1 MSGSSYVRAKLQVT
15 IQYMADEER
24 PDKAGRI
31 RMWGA
36 GPDLVEVWNNKDGK
50 WGPKRSLALPAGFD
64 GTGEGLQLAF
74 SLSPYSS
81 DYRPGYWVRL
91 NELLRD
97 VGAVHGPQLTWAEFE
112 ALPGTRLDQGQ
123 CRELLLERLLGS
135 N

>member
-91 NELLRD
+91 NELLRTS
-97 VGAVHGPQLTWAEFE
+97 VPSTA
-112 ALPGTRLDQGQ
+112 R
-123 CRELLLERLLGS
+123 S
-135 N
+135 